1 MPENHYI
8 DQYYVIED
16 LAAKGG
22 MKIERYK
29 DLGAALGAY
38 YSLPNH
44 KMKALGIENT
54 APLRGSLDFIQ
65 CKNGVDTLI
74 YDCQE
79 VESPERCRRMGYGCS
94 ILHHP
99 DPDFQSDRPRSDRPY
114 EGQRLQPGL
123 LRRSACHHHH

>member
-8 DQYYVIED
+8 DRYYVIED
-16 LAAKGG
+16 LVAKGG

-29 DLGAALGAY
+29 DLGASLGAY

-44 KMKALGIENT
+44 KMKDFGIENT
-54 APLRGSLDFIQ
+54 TSLRGSLDFIQ

-79 VESPERCRRMGYGCS
+79 VEGWLNP
-94 ILHHP
+94 
-99 DPDFQSDRPRSDRPY
+99 
-114 EGQRLQPGL
+114 
-123 LRRSACHHHH
+123 